1 MRRGR
6 DEFLG
11 TRGLDEAVFVCSST
25 TKTRARLRTFEPRRT
40 RPPDRP
46 LPVTRPPG
54 DRAGPSGG
62 EAGLGPGA
70 REMLR
75 RFF

>member
-11 TRGLDEAVFVCSST
+11 LGGSTKRCSST

-46 LPVTRPPG
+46 LPVTRPEIG
-54 DRAGPSGG
+54 RFLRAERLASGP
-62 EAGLGPGA
+62 A